1 MPNIES
7 IPVSIPPEVNKEVI
21 EYLRML
27 LKRLHTENCDWLEIK
42 GVLVNSKGKTDWV
55 EIVFPDTW

>member
-1 MPNIES
+1 MTNIRP
-7 IPVSIPPEVNKEVI
+7 IPVLTPPEVNKELI

-27 LKRLHTENCDWLEIK
+27 LKRLHIESCDWLEIK